1 VDPITQ
7 AQQDAAEAGETSAP
21 QFNVNIRDAPVQ
33 AEQGEDEQAAIARLA
48 NKLQMVSTS

>member
-7 AQQDAAEAGETSAP
+7 AQQDAAEAGEIVPP

-33 AEQGEDEQAAIARLA
+33 DAEGEDAQAAIANLA
-48 NKLQMVSTS
+48 NRLQMVSTT